1 MAAVLDF
8 DTLRSVTVR
17 GGPGGWAHVARS
29 FRSPSD
35 ADALTRQFPTT
46 GFGWSLQRR
55 LAEIAGRGD
64 GRFRTSSRPLL
75 RSLDPALA
83 GYLRDDD
90 RVPSPD
96 AGTSA
101 VVERE
106 SLAPVWNAFA
116 EQLLSFDYRSAIGW
130 IAGLDLSRAP
140 LQADLEVGE
149 PGSWYHAHRD
159 LGRRAVSHIFYFNP
173 EWDARWGGCLRILRT
188 RDIESVVAE
197 IVPLSN
203 ASVVLVHRGALWH
216 GTLPLAPA
224 AAARRSLHVWF
235 WA

>member
-1 MAAVLDF
+1 
-8 DTLRSVTVR
+8 
-17 GGPGGWAHVARS
+17 
-29 FRSPSD
+29 
-35 ADALTRQFPTT
+35 
-46 GFGWSLQRR
+46 
-55 LAEIAGRGD
+55 
-64 GRFRTSSRPLL
+64 L

-83 GYLRDDD
+83 GYLRDDE

-96 AGTSA
+96 AGTSV

-106 SLAPVWNAFA
+106 SLAPLWNDFA
-116 EQLLSFDYRSAIGW
+116 AQLLSPDYRSAIGR
-130 IAGLDLSRAP
+130 IAGLDLSNAP

-173 EWDARWGGCLRILRT
+173 EWDTRWGGCLRILRT
-188 RDIESVVAE
+188 RDIEAVVDE

-203 ASVVLVHRGALWH
+203 TSVVLVHRGALWH
-216 GTLPLAPA
+216 GTLPIARA